1 MSKKKK
7 AKKKKNPT
15 HFVLGGQ
22 ILEYTGSMLELHA
35 KVDLE
40 EWKVIIEET
49 ISFKVFIECLKE
61 VGMPLLEE
69 KWEKEDQEQ
78 LDALVLS
85 VSRIRNIDPLLT
97 ATINQD
103 ELREQYTTKMKSGA
117 ADIDKMVKEIRIS
130 EINSDKS
137 EVSDL

>member
-1 MSKKKK
+1 
-7 AKKKKNPT
+7 
-15 HFVLGGQ
+15 
-22 ILEYTGSMLELHA
+22 
-35 KVDLE
+35 
-40 EWKVIIEET
+40 
-49 ISFKVFIECLKE
+49 
-61 VGMPLLEE
+61 MPLLEE